1 MSNEVQEWLAGFF
14 ELNPDAVEVEEVK
27 KKKENKLDLFKTIL
41 PALDRRDMKFFDKLG
56 EEEKKEI
63 VPWLLMRWMSSSAGA
78 AEHHIMMVNDLV
90 NKDFSVFSPRV
101 TQGKAG
107 HLGLQWKLLALCG
120 TGKGQRHQWIAP
132 PRGVIKNKV
141 ETAVLKIYPLMKD
154 EDLELFLKVNT
165 QEELK
170 ALFIDNGY
178 DDKSIKE
185 LFKE

>member
-1 MSNEVQEWLAGFF
+1 M
-14 ELNPDAVEVEEVK
+14 NPDAIEVEEVK
-27 KKKENKLDLFKTIL
+27 KKKENKLDLFKQVL
-41 PALDRRDMKFFDKLG
+41 PALDKRDMKFFDKLS

-78 AEHHIMMVNDLV
+78 AEHHIMMVNDIV

-101 TQGKAG
+101 TQGKSG

-120 TGKGQRHQWIAP
+120 TGRGQRHQWIAP
-132 PRGVIKNKV
+132 PKGVIKNKL
-141 ETAVLKIYPLMKD
+141 EAAVLKIYPLMKD

-165 QEELK
+165 TEDLK
-170 ALFIDNGY
+170 GLFIDNGY
-178 DDKSIKE
+178 DDKSLKE